1 MVVVQKDILIIQCYK
16 ADCKARVT
24 PHHVYFGWSPIASYS
39 PCKWDGKI
47 DGDSAFNYYVLRG
60 SMSKKMPED
69 RVTRTNKAFDIDR
82 LIRIVLIAAVTFWS
96 IQLILP
102 LIGFLTWGF
111 ILAVALYPVF
121 YWLSSRLGNRPI
133 LAATII
139 TLLSLL
145 IVVGSIVV
153 LTNNMIHNLSDI
165 ISKVHSGEQIIPQ
178 PPASVS
184 TWPIIG
190 DYIQNVWSLA
200 SSNLGDAIKKYSGY
214 LVQAGGF
221 AIGQLATKGIDL
233 ILFILGVIFSGYVL
247 AHAFNM
253 MESIRKL
260 AKRIHPERGTSFVEI
275 MTETIQNVSR
285 GIIGVSLLQSLI
297 FGLILLLAGIPG
309 AGLITFLALIL
320 SITQIGLTP
329 LVIPLAIW
337 LFFTKSFAFAF
348 IFTLLMLLTLPIDSL
363 KPFVMAKGL
372 RTPLLVIFTGVIGGL
387 LLHGLIGVFIGPVVL
402 AIFYELVYHWID
414 A

>member
-1 MVVVQKDILIIQCYK
+1 
-16 ADCKARVT
+16 
-24 PHHVYFGWSPIASYS
+24 
-39 PCKWDGKI
+39 
-47 DGDSAFNYYVLRG
+47 
-60 SMSKKMPED
+60 MSKKLPEGG
-69 RVTRTNKAFDIDR
+69 VTRTSNAIDIDR
-82 LIRIVLIAAVTFWS
+82 LIRIVLIAAITFWS
-96 IQLILP
+96 FKLILP
-102 LIGFLTWGF
+102 LIVLFAWGF
-111 ILAVALYPVF
+111 ILAVALYPIF
-121 YWLSSRLGNRPI
+121 YWLSFHLGNRPI

-153 LTNNMIHNLSDI
+153 LTNNMVHSLSNI
-165 ISKVHSGEQIIPQ
+165 ISRVHSGEQIIPQ
-178 PPASVS
+178 PPASVG
-184 TWPIIG
+184 TFPIIG
-190 DYIQNVWSLA
+190 DYIQSVWSLA

-253 MESIRKL
+253 MENVRTL
-260 AKRIHPERGTSFVEI
+260 AKRIHPKRGLTFVEI

-285 GIIGVSLLQSLI
+285 GVIGVSLLQSLI
-297 FGLILLLAGIPG
+297 FGLILLIAGIPG

-320 SITQIGLTP
+320 SLTQIGLTP
-329 LVIPLAIW
+329 IVIPLAIW
-337 LFFTKSFAFAF
+337 LFFTKSFSFAF
-348 IFTLLMLLTLPIDSL
+348 ILTLLMLLTLPIDSL
-363 KPFVMAKGL
+363 IKPFVMAKGL
-372 RTPLLVIFTGVIGGL
+372 RTPLIVIFTGVIGGL